1 MSPKTRLVYQNNLPN
16 FAAFTIYRCSAVNS
30 HAGIFG
36 RTLLPYCCHHS
47 LIHEQSEVTKE
58 FQLTHNAVLG
68 KEVLYVGGQDGLTC
82 DDTDT
87 NSTEI
92 TCQTLSIPDCV
103 DRTVYCVNTPPYIDG
118 GSILLDVNPS
128 PFYKKPGADCQW
140 TRWFNSNDNVGGKGD
155 LEIIS
160 EINDKF
166 GTMACGLPKDIRV
179 RAVESKVVA
188 TKEGGPEK
196 YSNFDKFNGFTCLN
210 KEQDDGQC
218 MDYEVSLCCPPGPEN
233 GTVLT
238 LKCSADDWYLDY
250 NDLPFTSSIQ
260 VLQCLNQFSIEFF
273 Y

>member
-1 MSPKTRLVYQNNLPN
+1 MGTSIEYFCPDRNHYFDYPVDEPFISFYYSTNINSINVTCNPN
-16 FAAFTIYRCSAVNS
+16 AIWDV
-30 HAGIFG
+30 
-36 RTLLPYCCHHS
+36 
-47 LIHEQSEVTKE
+47 
-58 FQLTHNAVLG
+58 
-68 KEVLYVGGQDGLTC
+68 VGGQDGLTC

-166 GTMACGLPKDIRV
+166 GTMACGLPKDIKV

-233 GTVLT
+233 GTMLT

-260 VLQCLNQFSIEFF
+260 VQQCSNQFSINFF
-273 Y
+273 INIFYR